1 MKNKIELKK
10 AFIVSIVFITS
21 FLILFAMLYQ
31 IQYQIYTRHF
41 NEKLNVI
48 IVKLQ
53 EKYPNLTSNDIM
65 NILNSTEE
73 AEIDLLRQ
81 YGIDLKQDAIL
92 LKNDNAYQKFLLANL
107 ILLGGFGI
115 SLLVEFG
122 LYNHKKNKKLVE
134 ITNYIEQI
142 NYGNYSLDIDDNT
155 EDELSILKN
164 EIYKTT
170 IMLKEVAENARNQEI
185 SLKNSLEDISHQLK
199 TPLTSIMIMLDN
211 MIDHPEMDKE
221 IREEF
226 IKDCKKE
233 ITNIHFLVQALLKL
247 SKFDA
252 NTIQYHNQTVLIKN
266 LIDEAVNK
274 VSILCDLKNVN
285 IQVQGDE
292 KGTIYCDNKWQVE
305 AITNLLKNAIE
316 YSESEGKIEVSY
328 GQNKLY
334 TQIEVKDYGKGIESD
349 DLPHIFER
357 FYKGTNSSKDSVGIG
372 LALAKKIIEK
382 NNGSVFVESELGKGT
397 TFIIRYFQEW
407 NIVKNNEI

>member
-10 AFIVSIVFITS
+10 AFIVSIVFIAS
-21 FLILFAMLYQ
+21 FLILFAILYQ
-31 IQYQIYTRHF
+31 IQYQTYTKHF

-65 NILNSTEE
+65 SILNSTEE

-92 LKNDNAYQKFLLANL
+92 LKNDNAYQKFLITNL
-107 ILLGGFGI
+107 TLLSGFGI
-115 SLLVEFG
+115 CLLFVFA
-122 LYNHKKNKKLVE
+122 LYNCKKNKKLVE

-142 NYGNYSLDIDDNT
+142 NHGNYSLDIDDNT

-211 MIDHPEMDKE
+211 IIDNPEMDKQT
-221 IREEF
+221 REEF
-226 IKDCKKE
+226 IKDSKKE

-252 NTIQYHNQTVLIKN
+252 NTIQYHNQTVLVKE
-266 LIDEAVNK
+266 LIEEAVNK
-274 VSILCDLKNVN
+274 ISVLCDLKNVT
-285 IQVQGDE
+285 IQIQGNGED
-292 KGTIYCDNKWQVE
+292 TICCDDKWQVE

-316 YSESEGKIEVSY
+316 YSENSGKIEVNY
-328 GQNKLY
+328 IQNKLY
-334 TQIEVKDYGKGIESD
+334 TQIEIKDYGKGIESN

-397 TFIIRYFQEW
+397 TFIVRYFR
-407 NIVKNNEI
+407 